1 MEAGRALTR
10 LSWRLRPGQLLRIVE
25 DHERWGL
32 PLLEGYE
39 AFPIVDVHL
48 WYDGPDVGFTFAALL
63 DSPVQWVFRKGEGY
77 LCCSA
82 SAAGHMLTASTD
94 DVVAHCWDEVR
105 AAVRPLASASLHTS
119 AVTRN
124 PAATFL
130 PQKGAIRAGAATAVP
145 RVAVA
150 GAWTATGW
158 PDTMESAVRERT
170 RRRRSVA
177 LSALPLE
184 RLERRSAST
193 FVILSEAS

>member
-1 MEAGRALTR
+1 MEAGIPSMAWC
-10 LSWRLRPGQLLRIVE
+10 WRFHLRSSLRIIE

-39 AFPIVDVHL
+39 PFPIVDVHL
-48 WYDGPDVGFTFAALL
+48 WYDGPEVGFTFAALL
-63 DSPVQWVFRKGEGY
+63 DSPVQWIFRKGEGY

-82 SAAGHMLTASTD
+82 SAAGHMMTASTD

-105 AAVRPLASASLHTS
+105 EAVRPLASASLHNS

-158 PDTMESAVRERT
+158 PDTMESAVRSGRT
-170 RRRRSVA
+170 AAEVLRSA
-177 LSALPLE
+177 LS
-184 RLERRSAST
+184 S
-193 FVILSEAS
+193 